1 MGGVLVTPPWTDAKE
16 RWLRRRKIHLPRGV
30 PLADMLGEAPFII
43 MAEKESKTKSF
54 VLRVDA
60 ETMAA
65 IEKWAADEF
74 RSTNGQLQWI
84 IAEALKKSGRMKKRK
99 GEAL

>member
-1 MGGVLVTPPWTDAKE
+1 MAK
-16 RWLRRRKIHLPRGV
+16 
-30 PLADMLGEAPFII
+30 
-43 MAEKESKTKSF
+43 KEMIKSF

-60 ETMAA
+60 ETMEA

-84 IAEALKKSGRMKKRK
+84 IAEALRKSGRMKKKKTIIQKRRNRMIQ
-99 GEAL
+99 LF

>member
-1 MGGVLVTPPWTDAKE
+1 
-16 RWLRRRKIHLPRGV
+16 
-30 PLADMLGEAPFII
+30 
-43 MAEKESKTKSF
+43 MAEKENKTKSF

-60 ETMAA
+60 DTMAA

-84 IAEALKKSGRMKKRK
+84 IAEALKKSGRMKKK
-99 GEAL
+99 GLPLAPSQRGGTSGCSENK